1 VTSGALLLLALGCSS
16 PQTFNREPIHLT
28 IGVPES
34 YASAPDVGLGQ
45 IAQILSY
52 EGLNYKGPDGHPEPR
67 LAESWTTSEDGRHW
81 HFTLRRGVQFHDGTP
96 VNAERIA
103 ASLNTI
109 LAQKGTIA
117 LRPGLLDVTNIS
129 ATDESTLTIALKN
142 PSSFLIDE
150 LDIHLGAHGPPGPE
164 SAGTGL
170 FRITSIDS
178 SQTTLE
184 ANERYY
190 LGAPAIKQIT
200 LRAYPTLRTAWAALM
215 RGEIDMV
222 SEVAHDAL
230 EFVSNDSVATYSF
243 LRNYM
248 YVIAFNSRRP
258 QFRDAAVRRAL
269 NAAVDRAELIRS
281 VLKGRGIPATG
292 PLWPRHWA
300 VDGSVPGFTFDP
312 AVATS
317 TLDAAGVKAPAPGSG
332 GHLPARLRFVCLV
345 PQNFAVVE
353 RLALAVQKQLY
364 DVGVDMQ
371 VEAVSPDNYNVRIRN
386 GNFDAVFVDLIGG
399 PTFARPYQFWR
410 SPGELKGL
418 NVFGYHNSEAD
429 RWLDALRFAPDEA
442 AIRSAATQAQRVM
455 RDDPPALFLIWNE
468 RTRAISRR
476 FNVPG
481 DGSRDPLYTLRMWSV
496 NPDFRRTTN

>member
-1 VTSGALLLLALGCSS
+1 MALGCSP
-16 PQTFNREPIHLT
+16 PQPADQEPIHLT

-67 LAESWTTSEDGRHW
+67 LAESWTVSEDGLQWNFR
-81 HFTLRRGVQFHDGTP
+81 LRRGVQFHDGTP
-96 VNAERIA
+96 VDAERIA
-103 ASLNTI
+103 ASLNAI
-109 LAQKGTIA
+109 LARKGITA
-117 LRPGLLDVTNIS
+117 LRPGLLDVTKIS
-129 ATDESTLTIALKN
+129 ATDASTLTIDLKN

-150 LDIHLGAHGPPGPE
+150 LDVHLGSNGPPDAT

-170 FRITSIDS
+170 FRITKTDTAE
-178 SQTTLE
+178 TTLD

-190 LGAPAIKQIT
+190 LGAPAIKRIT

-258 QFRDAAVRRAL
+258 QLQDAAVRRAL
-269 NAAVDRAELIRS
+269 NAAVDRPELIRT
-281 VLKGRGIPATG
+281 VLKGRGLPASG

-300 VDGSVPGFTFDP
+300 VDGSIPGFTFDP

-317 TLDAAGVKAPAPGSG
+317 TLDAAGVKTPTKGPD

-345 PQNFAVVE
+345 PQNFAIVE

-364 DVGVDMQ
+364 DIGVDMQ

-386 GNFDAVFVDLIGG
+386 GDFDAVFVDLIGG

-418 NVFGYHNSEAD
+418 NVFGYHNTEAD

-442 AIRSAATQAQRVM
+442 AIRSAASQAQRVM
-455 RDDPPALFLIWNE
+455 REDPPALFLIWNE

-481 DGSRDPLYTLRMWSV
+481 DGSRDPLYTLRLWSV
-496 NPDFRRTTN
+496 NPEFRRTTN